1 MHGLPGWTCT
11 GWGPFGTAPARYALL
26 TMQILV
32 INCGSSSLKFA
43 VIDPAART
51 ELVNGLAQ
59 RLGSPEASITWKD
72 ASGRKHEDMIPGGDH
87 DKAMRE
93 VHEGLKAR
101 GLISAIAGI
110 GHRVVHGG
118 QLFSASMV
126 IDLQVEKGI
135 EACFALGPLHNP
147 PNLLGIRICR
157 ELFPGLRQVA
167 VFDTAFH
174 QTMPR
179 QAYLYAVPY
188 AWYEQHAVRKYGFHG
203 TSHRYVSAR
212 TVGMLGLR
220 GDDHAVIVAH
230 LGNGCSATAVRNGRS
245 VDTTMG
251 LTPLEGLV
259 MGTRSGS
266 IDPALVSFMAE
277 RLGKDAAHI
286 TDLLNKKSGLIGLSG
301 VSNDMR
307 TLLAACDQ
315 GNDRAKLAVEV
326 FCYHLAKNLAA
337 LAVPLGRID
346 ALAFTGGIGENS
358 VPVRAKVIEHL
369 RVLGFVLDPARNAAN
384 GKGSDGYI
392 TAPGSVP
399 ALVVPTNEELVIAL
413 DTASLVTV

>member
-1 MHGLPGWTCT
+1 
-11 GWGPFGTAPARYALL
+11 
-26 TMQILV
+26 MQILV

-51 ELVNGLAQ
+51 ELVSGLAQ
-59 RLGSPEASITWKD
+59 RLGGPDASITWKD
-72 ASGRKHEDMIPGGDH
+72 SAGRKYEDAIPGGDH
-87 DKAMRE
+87 AKAMRE
-93 VHEGLKAR
+93 VYDGLKAR
-101 GLISAIAGI
+101 GIASSIAGI
-110 GHRVVHGG
+110 GHRVLHGG
-118 QLFSASMV
+118 QLFSGSIV
-126 IDLQVEKGI
+126 IDDAVIKGV
-135 EACFALGPLHNP
+135 EACIPLGPLHNP
-147 PNLLGIRICR
+147 PNLLGIRVCK

-179 QAYLYAVPY
+179 EAYLYPVPY
-188 AWYEQHAVRKYGFHG
+188 EWYEKHAVRKYGFHG

-212 TVGMLGLR
+212 TVGILGLR

-230 LGNGCSATAVRNGRS
+230 LGNGCSAAAVRNGKC

-259 MGTRSGS
+259 MGTRSGD
-266 IDPALVSFMAE
+266 IDPALIAFMGE
-277 RLGKDAAHI
+277 RLGKDAAAI
-286 TDLLNKKSGLIGLSG
+286 TDILNKKSGLIGLSG

-307 TLLAACDQ
+307 TLLAEVDK
-315 GNDRAKLAVEV
+315 GNDRARLAVDV
-326 FCYHLAKNLAA
+326 FCYRLAKSLAG

-358 VPVRAKVIEHL
+358 APVRAKVVEHL
-369 RVLGFVLDPARNAAN
+369 RVLGFTLDPARNAVN
-384 GKGSDGYI
+384 GKDWNGRI
-392 TAPGSVP
+392 TTDGSVT

-413 DTASLVTV
+413 DTAGLVTV

>member
-1 MHGLPGWTCT
+1 
-11 GWGPFGTAPARYALL
+11 
-26 TMQILV
+26 MQILV

-43 VIDPAART
+43 VIDPVAKT
-51 ELVNGLAQ
+51 EAVNGLAQ

-72 ASGRKHEDMIPGGDH
+72 ASGKKQETAIAGGDH
-87 DKAMRE
+87 AKAMRT
-93 VHEGLKAR
+93 VYEGLKER
-101 GLISAIAGI
+101 GLAAGLAGI

-126 IDLQVEKGI
+126 IDEQVEKGI
-135 EACFALGPLHNP
+135 ESCFALGPLHNP
-147 PNLLGIRICR
+147 PNLLGIRICK

-174 QTMPR
+174 QSMPR
-179 QAYLYAVPY
+179 QAYFYPVPY

-203 TSHRYVSAR
+203 TSHRFVSAR
-212 TVGMLGLR
+212 TVEMLGLKTE
-220 GDDHAVIVAH
+220 DSAVIVAH
-230 LGNGCSATAVRNGRS
+230 LGNGCSATAVKNGKS

-259 MGTRSGS
+259 MGTRSGD
-266 IDPALVSFMAE
+266 IDPAIVAFMCE
-277 RLGKDAAHI
+277 RLGKDAAAV

-301 VSNDMR
+301 ISNDMR
-307 TLLAACDQ
+307 TLLAEVDK

-326 FCYHLAKNLAA
+326 FCYRLAKSLAA

-369 RVLGFVLDPARNAAN
+369 KVLGFALDPARNAIN
-384 GKGSDGYI
+384 GRESKGRITTDGS
-392 TAPGSVP
+392 TC
-399 ALVVPTNEELVIAL
+399 ALVVNTNEELVIAL
-413 DTASLVTV
+413 DTAGLVSV

>member
-1 MHGLPGWTCT
+1 M
-11 GWGPFGTAPARYALL
+11 

-32 INCGSSSLKFA
+32 VNCGSSSLKFA

-51 ELVNGLAQ
+51 EVVSGLAQ
-59 RLGSPEASITWKD
+59 RLGGQDASITWKD

-87 DKAMRE
+87 AKAMRE
-93 VHEGLKAR
+93 VYEGLKAR
-101 GLISAIAGI
+101 GLASSIAGI

-118 QLFSASMV
+118 QLFSASVV
-126 IDLQVEKGI
+126 IDEQVEKGI

-147 PNLLGIRICR
+147 PNLLGIRICK

-179 QAYLYAVPY
+179 HAYLYPVPY
-188 AWYEQHAVRKYGFHG
+188 EWYEKHAVRKYGFHG
-203 TSHRYVSAR
+203 TSHRFVSAR
-212 TVGMLGLR
+212 TVGMLNLR

-230 LGNGCSATAVRNGRS
+230 LGNGCSATAIRNGKS

-259 MGTRSGS
+259 MGTRSGDV
-266 IDPALVSFMAE
+266 DPALVAFMAE
-277 RLGKDAAHI
+277 RLGKDASAI

-307 TLLAACDQ
+307 SLLAECDK
-315 GNDRAKLAVEV
+315 GNERAKLAVEV
-326 FCYHLAKNLAA
+326 FCYRLAKQLAA
-337 LAVPLGRID
+337 LAVPLGRLD

-358 VPVRAKVIEHL
+358 VPVRAKVVEHL
-369 RVLGFVLDPARNAAN
+369 RVLGLVLDPARNAAN
-384 GKGSDGYI
+384 GRDSNGRI
-392 TAPGSVP
+392 TTDASVA

-413 DTASLVTV
+413 DTAGLVTV

>member
-1 MHGLPGWTCT
+1 
-11 GWGPFGTAPARYALL
+11 
-26 TMQILV
+26 MQILV

-51 ELVNGLAQ
+51 ELVSGLAQ
-59 RLGSPEASITWKD
+59 RLGSPEASVTWKD
-72 ASGRKHEDMIPGGDH
+72 ASGRKYEDAIPGGDH
-87 DKAMRE
+87 AKAMRE
-93 VHEGLKAR
+93 VYEGLKAR
-101 GLISAIAGI
+101 GLAGGIAGI

-126 IDLQVEKGI
+126 IDTQVEKGI

-147 PNLLGIRICR
+147 PNLLGIRVCK

-179 QAYLYAVPY
+179 HAYLYPVPY
-188 AWYEQHAVRKYGFHG
+188 EWYEKHAVRKYGFHG

-230 LGNGCSATAVRNGRS
+230 LGNGCSATAVRNGKS

-259 MGTRSGS
+259 MGTRSGD
-266 IDPALVSFMAE
+266 IDPALVAFMCE
-277 RLGKDAAHI
+277 RLGKDAAAI
-286 TDLLNKKSGLIGLSG
+286 TDLLNKKSGLLGLSG
-301 VSNDMR
+301 ASNDMR
-307 TLLAACDQ
+307 TLLAEIDK
-315 GNDRAKLAVEV
+315 GNERAKLAVEV
-326 FCYHLAKNLAA
+326 FCYRLAKQLAA

-358 VPVRAKVIEHL
+358 IPVRAKVVEHL
-369 RVLGFVLDPARNAAN
+369 RVLGFALDPARNAAN
-384 GKGSDGYI
+384 GKDWNGRITTDGSL
-392 TAPGSVP
+392 P

-413 DTASLVTV
+413 DTAGLVTV

>member
-1 MHGLPGWTCT
+1 
-11 GWGPFGTAPARYALL
+11 
-26 TMQILV
+26 MQILV

-51 ELVNGLAQ
+51 ELVSGLAQ
-59 RLGSPEASITWKD
+59 RLGSPEASVTWKD
-72 ASGRKHEDMIPGGDH
+72 SSGRKYEDAIPGGDH
-87 DKAMRE
+87 AKAMRE
-93 VHEGLKAR
+93 VYDGLKAR
-101 GLISAIAGI
+101 GIASSIAGI

-118 QLFSASMV
+118 QLFSASVV
-126 IDLQVEKGI
+126 ITDEVEKGI

-147 PNLLGIRICR
+147 PNLLGIRVCK

-212 TVGMLGLR
+212 TAGMLNLR

-230 LGNGCSATAVRNGRS
+230 LGNGCSAAAVRNGMC

-259 MGTRSGS
+259 MGTRSGD
-266 IDPALVSFMAE
+266 IDPALIAFMAE
-277 RLGKDAAHI
+277 RLNTNAAGI
-286 TDLLNKKSGLIGLSG
+286 VDILNKKSGLLGLSG

-307 TLLAACDQ
+307 TLLGEIDK
-315 GNDRAKLAVEV
+315 GNDRAALAVEV
-326 FCYHLAKNLAA
+326 FCYRLAKSLAA

-358 VPVRAKVIEHL
+358 VPVRAKVVEHL
-369 RVLGFVLDPARNAAN
+369 RVLGFTLDATRNAAN
-384 GKGSDGYI
+384 GKDWNGRI
-392 TAPGSVP
+392 TADGSLP
-399 ALVVPTNEELVIAL
+399 ALVVATNEELVIAL
-413 DTASLVTV
+413 DTAGLVTV